1 MKSRLLAAGLFT
13 ILLPF
18 GAVACGAD
26 STGELDKGD
35 LTDELVDA
43 GMTEDQAPPPA
54 RAAQGPSPEGKGK
67 GPGQW
72 PGPFRVPNG
81 RRPWSPP
88 AGVRCCRS
96 GRTGGCSCPG
106 CRRGWRGGA

>member
-43 GMTEDQAPPPA
+43 GMTEDQATCWPP
-54 RAAQGPSPEGKGK
+54 R
-67 GPGQW
+67 
-72 PGPFRVPNG
+72 FRLPTIAIT
-81 RRPWSPP
+81 S
-88 AGVRCCRS
+88 S
-96 GRTGGCSCPG
+96 G
-106 CRRGWRGGA
+106 

>member
-43 GMTEDQAPPPA
+43 GMTEDQASCMA
-54 RAAQGPSPEGKGK
+54 DAMIKADFTQDEIDKL
-67 GPGQW
+67 
-72 PGPFRVPNG
+72 NG
-81 RRPWSPP
+81 GDTEAVDSAKYEAFMSATMDGVTAD
-88 AGVRCCRS
+88 AG
-96 GRTGGCSCPG
+96 
-106 CRRGWRGGA
+106 